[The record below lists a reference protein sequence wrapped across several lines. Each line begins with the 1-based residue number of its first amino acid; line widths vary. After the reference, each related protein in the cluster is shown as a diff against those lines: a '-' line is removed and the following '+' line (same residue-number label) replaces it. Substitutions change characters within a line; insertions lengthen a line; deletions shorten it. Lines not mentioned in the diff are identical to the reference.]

1 MEPDGQSESSGA
13 SDSGPLVC
21 SHLLAVTEIG
31 DSTFSKC
38 MKRVILC
45 LQRSEEGAVSARSPP
60 GASLEGSQETLKSEM
75 PQTGPPLGASP
86 GGRFSCSSRA
96 PAARIHVAPPCVT
109 RLRGRPRDVPGRG
122 RAGQGSR
129 GYVCTRSDSLPLK
142 VVTPICVD

>member
-1 MEPDGQSESSGA
+1 MEPDGQSESSRA

-109 RLRGRPRDVPGRG
+109 RLRGRPRECPG
-122 RAGQGSR
+122 AGAGWPGKPR
-129 GYVCTRSDSLPLK
+129 LRLYK
-142 VVTPICVD
+142 VRQSAPKSGNTHLC